1 MDQPLTRA
9 NIIWTGLIGLL
20 GAIIVTGMCLF
31 VMNAGLIPVL
41 VHNPFYVYGLLL
53 FLLFFSVVEIPVMI
67 FAMRRMI
74 DSVNPRAKYVAL
86 ITNTGYTFF
95 AAVYAAPFILLA
107 GQSSIQLSL
116 GCFMGGLTFVRFI
129 TSVVFLPYAKP
140 T

>member
-9 NIIWTGLIGLL
+9 NIIWTGIIGLV
-20 GAIIVTGMCLF
+20 GAVIVTGLCLF
-31 VMNAGLIPVL
+31 IMNAGWIPVL

-53 FLLFFSVVEIPVMI
+53 FLLAFSVVEIPVMI

-95 AAVYAAPFILLA
+95 AAVYAVPFILLA
-107 GQSSIQLSL
+107 GQSSIQLTL
-116 GCFMGGLTFVRFI
+116 GCLMGGLSLVRFI
-129 TSVVFLPYAKP
+129 TSLVFLPYVKP